1 MLVIERAVWG
11 VLLMSSLITLSK
23 STKLN
28 VPKLLLPLSTRVPV
42 NITLTA
48 QRGCY
53 KWVYPLSALSPPALL
68 PLSSC
73 SQQCLVSALSSPQA
87 VPLRTVVQAQDP
99 VTGHILRC
107 DVIINRIE
115 SIQVVTTIRQLFTN
129 DPPLQLSVRAFDSEG
144 NTFSC
149 LAGLKFNWRL
159 AKEFVRHHDAGYA
172 PPPHILSLEDAGQWG
187 ESVLLYGIHSGS
199 ALIKVSFLH
208 PEHKHVE
215 AASVTLFV
223 IDRLHLSPVGDTYLL
238 QGSTIRYTMW
248 KTEQEGETGT
258 NEIYIHPVC
267 LC

>member
-1 MLVIERAVWG
+1 MTTTAARASSFRAVWG

-53 KWVYPLSALSPPALL
+53 KCPPALL
-68 PLSSC
+68 VTFNIPVL
-73 SQQCLVSALSSPQA
+73 
-87 VPLRTVVQAQDP
+87 